1 MRQKGDSRDDAQSS
15 SGQGGSSSVGVSE
28 TNTAAGTAAGTA
40 ATGKG
45 SASGTNKKELLKGIQ
60 HG

>member
-28 TNTAAGTAAGTA
+28 TNTAAGTAA
-40 ATGKG
+40 TGKG
-45 SASGTNKKELLKGIQ
+45 SASGTSKKELLKGIQ

>member
-28 TNTAAGTAAGTA
+28 TNTAAGTAA
-40 ATGKG
+40 TGKG

-60 HG
+60 RG